1 MFGCGCDLEP
11 QGARTAGPHP
21 APILLTTPK
30 WSPAPALDINL
41 QYLPSGSCPWYL
53 RWGAVGRLLLGQHV
67 LPYMSLGWTC
77 WARSADIFECL
88 ALSWPDRRH
97 CFPLKLSQSRGGGE
111 GGRQWERR
119 GEHRIPFMTECG
131 VGQDRAF
138 GTHARTSLGTLLFLH
153 IRHLTSASIS
163 NFFEPRFLRL

>member
-1 MFGCGCDLEP
+1 MITSWIFLALVWVWVRS
-11 QGARTAGPHP
+11 GASGGQDSRTPPLRPHSP
-21 APILLTTPK
+21 DNTRMV
-30 WSPAPALDINL
+30 PAPALAINL
-41 QYLPSGSCPWYL
+41 QYLPSGSCPWYP

-67 LPYMSLGWTC
+67 LPYVSLGWTC

-111 GGRQWERR
+111 RGRQWERG
-119 GEHRIPFMTECG
+119 GEPRIPFMTECG

-138 GTHARTSLGTLLFLH
+138 GTHARTQFGNTALF
-153 IRHLTSASIS
+153 TY
-163 NFFEPRFLRL
+163 